1 MNFKLII
8 TIFVSIS
15 SAFLLFAS
23 YSYSSDKGR
32 KYYEES
38 GQIVWEVNT
47 NEKIV
52 ALTFDDGPHKKYTPE
67 ILNLLNKYQAK
78 ATFFILGQNAEKNPE
93 VILRMYEEGH
103 EIANHTYSHATKI
116 KTEDLMDEIQMT
128 SEILLSITGETP
140 KLFRPVEGYY
150 TDEMINAIT
159 EKDYQV
165 VMWSWHLDTE
175 DWRNPGVDKIVQ
187 RVNEGV
193 KNGNVVLFHDGGANR
208 VQTVQ
213 ALEKV
218 LANLDAQGYKFVTI
232 SELLAIKN
240 KEDSNKPDVEI
251 KSNQ

>member
-1 MNFKLII
+1 MNFKLFI
-8 TIFVSIS
+8 TIVVSIS
-15 SAFLLFAS
+15 AAFLLFAS

-38 GQIVWEVNT
+38 GQIVWEVDT
-47 NEKIV
+47 NQKIV

-67 ILNLLNKYQAK
+67 ILNLLSKYQAK
-78 ATFFILGQNAEKNPE
+78 ATFFIVGKNAEKNPE
-93 VILRMYEEGH
+93 IISRMYEEGH
-103 EIANHTYSHATKI
+103 EIANHTYSHPTKI

-128 SEILLSITGETP
+128 SEVLFSITGEIP
-140 KLFRPVEGYY
+140 ELFRPVEGQY

-159 EKDYQV
+159 KKGYKV

-187 RVNEGV
+187 TVTNGV

-208 VQTVQ
+208 TQTVQ

-218 LANLDAQGYKFVTI
+218 LANLDTQGYKFVTI
-232 SELLAIKN
+232 NELLAIKN
-240 KEDSNKPDVEI
+240 KVDSNKLDAEI
-251 KSNQ
+251 KSKE